1 MTGTHD
7 AFKEHHASPETEGE
21 LVMRE
26 SGFPEEWL
34 SLRNPQEWHDW
45 LAQKH
50 DQKDQIWLKIK
61 KAHVKGEGVLLAE
74 AVEEALCFGWID
86 GKMYSLDKES
96 FIIRMTPRRPGSV
109 WSLVNRKRAEALMA
123 AGRMTEAGLAA
134 IQAAKTNGKWQAA
147 YSSKEVPELPEELE
161 QAFKDDPLA
170 RACFEGWPTGEK
182 AHYLFWIAHAKR
194 PDTRKKRI
202 AETLER
208 AQAKKKPSPWRG

>member
-1 MTGTHD
+1 MAAT
-7 AFKEHHASPETEGE
+7 
-21 LVMRE
+21 
-26 SGFPEEWL
+26 GFPKDWL
-34 SLRNPQEWHDW
+34 SLQRPQEWHDW
-45 LAQKH
+45 LAKNY
-50 DQKDQIWLKIK
+50 DQKDQVWLKIK
-61 KAHVKGEGVLLAE
+61 KAHAKGEGILLAE

-96 FIIRMTPRRPGSV
+96 FIIRITPRRPGSV
-109 WSLVNRKRAEALMA
+109 WSLVNRKRAEALME

-134 IQAAKTNGKWQAA
+134 IQAAKTSGKWQAA

-161 QAFKDDPLA
+161 QAFKDDPVA

-194 PDTRKKRI
+194 PDTRQKRI

-208 AQAKKKPSPWRG
+208 AQAQKSHPLEEAGRA

>member
-1 MTGTHD
+1 
-7 AFKEHHASPETEGE
+7 
-21 LVMRE
+21 MRE
-26 SGFPEEWL
+26 SGFPEKWL

-208 AQAKKKPSPWRG
+208 AQAKKSHPLEEDDRA

>member
-1 MTGTHD
+1 
-7 AFKEHHASPETEGE
+7 
-21 LVMRE
+21 MRE

-45 LAQKH
+45 LVQKH

-109 WSLVNRKRAEALMA
+109 WSLVNRKRAEALTA

-134 IQAAKTNGKWQAA
+134 IQAAKTN
-147 YSSKEVPELPEELE
+147 
-161 QAFKDDPLA
+161 
-170 RACFEGWPTGEK
+170 
-182 AHYLFWIAHAKR
+182 
-194 PDTRKKRI
+194 
-202 AETLER
+202 
-208 AQAKKKPSPWRG
+208 